1 MAGFFKILF
10 KKNYWMK
17 PISLSVYSQVTYVMI
32 LHTISFVKKVYIVEN
47 LFLIYGK

>member
-17 PISLSVYSQVTYVMI
+17 P
-32 LHTISFVKKVYIVEN
+32 KKKKKEKKI
-47 LFLIYGK
+47 KQ